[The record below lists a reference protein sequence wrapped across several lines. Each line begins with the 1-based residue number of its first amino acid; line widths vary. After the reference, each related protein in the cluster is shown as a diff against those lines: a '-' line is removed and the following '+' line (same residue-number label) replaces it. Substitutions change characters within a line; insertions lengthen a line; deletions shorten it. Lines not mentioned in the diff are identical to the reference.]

1 MKKTV
6 QNLFT
11 LVIAVLLIINTL
23 PSMVY
28 ADEEIP
34 AEDPSQAQ
42 VEVISET
49 GNEQTPSDTQQE
61 NLTPVQE
68 EKKEESPVNEVK
80 EEVQIKIEEIAT
92 EQKEVKEEKA
102 EQIVEIKAAEK
113 TENNEAAASLN
124 AAKAVEEKVEEKVE
138 VVIPERIKITYNF
151 NNIIKTDGS
160 RISKNASSTLSV
172 GSGWN
177 ITQKKLD
184 NQIPAKNFEVNGDKY
199 VYTGNW
205 IYDDGTPVSTP
216 ISFKNT
222 GYAEDQVI
230 NLSPVYEIT
239 RKVQEETIP
248 AETKPAETKPT
259 ETKEAETKP
268 VEAAQQKAEEI
279 APAIVEEAPKPDK
292 FTVVINISGIWKS
305 NGTQSS
311 TVVNKTISKG
321 TSSSMALKFFENK
334 LGGYTTVRSNGYTYT
349 YTGQWADENGNILS
363 FPIVCKYAD
372 MTQDMEMNIHPIYEV
387 SAPPASLKMNR
398 IDRVSTCGS
407 SWSGQL
413 TGTEWAAHTF
423 RTPDG
428 QTHYQFLYWQD
439 AETGTIY
446 NPGDQLKIT
455 AEEIGAGNS
464 MIVNIYT
471 IWQPSVT
478 IRYYDQK
485 GRYLSEKEAFEN
497 LDVYDYLPN
506 ETAGLKFLG
515 WSEAKNGE
523 VLADNTVYEIPALT
537 SDKVSQKIHN
547 VYAVYSTEYQVEH
560 SLEELDG
567 SYRMEEKENKEAILG
582 SKVEA
587 EENEYEGFAFN
598 EDVIGSVLEGTADPS
613 LVLKL
618 FYNRK
623 SYNVSYQY
631 VNAPE
636 NASALPETKSYK
648 YMQPVKVADAAS
660 AEGYTFSGWN
670 KENFNMPSGDV
681 VISGSFD
688 INSYKVTYRYE
699 NAPENAP
706 ALPAEA
712 FYNYKENVEIA
723 AAPQLKGY
731 TFSGWNKENI
741 TMPASDVV
749 ISGSFKANSHTVRY
763 ELEGDVPANAP
774 ALPIAREYSYG
785 EAVTIADDL
794 KLEGYT
800 FSGWDKENF
809 TMDDEDVVIKGSFE
823 INSYKVN
830 YEYENAPENAPAL
843 PAEAFYNYKENVEI
857 AAAPQLKGYTFSG
870 WNKENITMPASDVV
884 ISGSFKAN
892 SHTVRY
898 ELEGDVPANAPAL
911 PIAREY
917 SYGEAVTIADDLKLE
932 GYTFSGWDKENFTMD
947 DEDVVIKGSFEI
959 NSYKV
964 NYEYENAPEN
974 APALPE
980 TKEVKF
986 NSKVEIA
993 AAPTMEGYTF
1003 SGWDKED
1010 FTMPASDVTIKGSFK
1025 VNSYTVS
1032 YEYENAPE
1040 NAPELPA
1047 AAAYDYKQNVQIAA
1061 APTIEGYTFSGWDKE
1076 DFTMPASDVTIKG
1089 SWIVNSH
1096 MVSYEVEG
1104 EFPADAL
1111 VLPESREYKYGEE
1124 VKVAEALELEGYTF
1138 SGWDKEDFAMIDEDV
1153 IIKGS
1158 FEITWKNYDGS
1169 TLELDE
1175 AVEFGTMPSYDGNTP
1190 IRKADASFTYTF
1202 KGWTPVIEKV
1212 TGDKEYMAE
1221 YEAQAIIIPA
1231 DDTPV
1236 KTEPANPVTPS
1247 TTNDPRLPEE
1257 PEIEI
1262 AEAPT
1267 PLAEA
1272 VNEDIAVAEIE
1283 DAMVPQAE
1291 MKSWALYNLIAAI
1304 ISVIT
1309 ALAMVLSFFRKK
1321 EENEEKENADFN
1333 EAQIEMIENE
1343 EEEEEEND
1351 KRKKSKFLGLIPALL
1366 SVIIFIFTEDMRNP
1380 MVLKD
1385 RYTLLMVI
1393 IALATILLAF
1403 LSRNKKEEKEEEERE
1418 ELEFV
1423 NVQLSE

>member
-138 VVIPERIKITYNF
+138 VIIPERIKITYNF

-248 AETKPAETKPT
+248 AETKPAETKP
-259 ETKEAETKP
+259 AETAQTKIEETVP
-268 VEAAQQKAEEI
+268 VA
-279 APAIVEEAPKPDK
+279 VEEAPKPDK

-305 NGTQSS
+305 NGKQSS

-455 AEEIGAGNS
+455 AEEIGAGNNK
-464 MIVNIYT
+464 IVNIYT

-497 LDVYDYLPN
+497 LNVYDYLPN

-567 SYRMEEKENKEAILG
+567 SYRMEEKENKEVILG

-699 NAPENAP
+699 NAPANAP

-731 TFSGWNKENI
+731 TFSGWNKENF
-741 TMPASDVV
+741 TMPASDVT
-749 ISGSFKANSHTVRY
+749 IKGSWIVNSHMVSY
-763 ELEGDVPANAP
+763 EVEGEFPAD
-774 ALPIAREYSYG
+774 ALVLPESREYKYG
-785 EAVTIADDL
+785 EEVTIADDL

-809 TMDDEDVVIKGSFE
+809 TMDDEDVVIRGSF
-823 INSYKVN
+823 
-830 YEYENAPENAPAL
+830 
-843 PAEAFYNYKENVEI
+843 
-857 AAAPQLKGYTFSG
+857 Q
-870 WNKENITMPASDVV
+870 
-884 ISGSFKAN
+884 
-892 SHTVRY
+892 
-898 ELEGDVPANAPAL
+898 
-911 PIAREY
+911 
-917 SYGEAVTIADDLKLE
+917 
-932 GYTFSGWDKENFTMD
+932 
-947 DEDVVIKGSFEI
+947 I

-993 AAPTMEGYTF
+993 AAPTM
-1003 SGWDKED
+1003 
-1010 FTMPASDVTIKGSFK
+1010 
-1025 VNSYTVS
+1025 
-1032 YEYENAPE
+1032 
-1040 NAPELPA
+1040 
-1047 AAAYDYKQNVQIAA
+1047 
-1061 APTIEGYTFSGWDKE
+1061 EGYTFSGWDKE

-1153 IIKGS
+1153 VIKGS
-1158 FEITWKNYDGS
+1158 FEINKYNITWKNYDGS

-1309 ALAMVLSFFRKK
+1309 ALAMVLSFFRKR
-1321 EENEEKENADFN
+1321 EENEEEENADFN

-1343 EEEEEEND
+1343 EEEEKEND

-1403 LSRNKKEEKEEEERE
+1403 LSRNKKEEKEEEEKE

>member
-1 MKKTV
+1 MKKAV

-34 AEDPSQAQ
+34 VEDPSQAQ

-61 NLTPVQE
+61 NLTPVLE

-124 AAKAVEEKVEEKVE
+124 AAKAVEEKVE
-138 VVIPERIKITYNF
+138 VVIPESIKVTYNF

-160 RISKNASSTLSV
+160 VTSKNTSNTLKV
-172 GSGWN
+172 GNGWS

-184 NQIPAKNFEVNGDKY
+184 NQITYKSFQVNGDKY
-199 VYTGNW
+199 EYTGNW
-205 IYDDGTPVSTP
+205 IYDDGTPVSAP

-222 GYAEDQVI
+222 GYSEDQVI
-230 NLSPVYEIT
+230 NMSPVYEIT
-239 RKVQEETIP
+239 RKAQEEIKP
-248 AETKPAETKPT
+248 AVETKPAETAQTKIE
-259 ETKEAETKP
+259 ET
-268 VEAAQQKAEEI
+268 V
-279 APAIVEEAPKPDK
+279 PAVVEEAPKPDK
-292 FTVVINISGIWKS
+292 FTVVININGIWKS

-455 AEEIGAGNS
+455 AEEIGAGNNK
-464 MIVNIYT
+464 IINIYT

-497 LDVYDYLPN
+497 LNVYDYLPN

-623 SYNVSYQY
+623 SYDVSYQY

-648 YMQPVKVADAAS
+648 YMQPVKVAEAAS

-688 INSYKVTYRYE
+688 INSYKVTYHYE
-699 NAPENAP
+699 NAPANAP

-731 TFSGWNKENI
+731 TFSGWNKENF

-785 EAVTIADDL
+785 EEVTIADDL

-809 TMDDEDVVIKGSFE
+809 TMDDEDVVI
-823 INSYKVN
+823 
-830 YEYENAPENAPAL
+830 
-843 PAEAFYNYKENVEI
+843 
-857 AAAPQLKGYTFSG
+857 
-870 WNKENITMPASDVV
+870 
-884 ISGSFKAN
+884 
-892 SHTVRY
+892 R
-898 ELEGDVPANAPAL
+898 
-911 PIAREY
+911 
-917 SYGEAVTIADDLKLE
+917 
-932 GYTFSGWDKENFTMD
+932 
-947 DEDVVIKGSFEI
+947 GSFEI

-993 AAPTMEGYTF
+993 AAPTIEGYTF

-1047 AAAYDYKQNVQIAA
+1047 AAAYDYRQNVQIEA
-1061 APTIEGYTFSGWDKE
+1061 APTMEGYTFSGWDKE
-1076 DFTMPASDVTIKG
+1076 DFTMPASDVTIRG

-1104 EFPADAL
+1104 KFPADAL

-1153 IIKGS
+1153 VIKGS
-1158 FEITWKNYDGS
+1158 FEINKYNITWKNYDGS

-1212 TGDKEYMAE
+1212 TGNKEYMAE

-1321 EENEEKENADFN
+1321 EENEEEENADFN
-1333 EAQIEMIENE
+1333 EAQIEMIEN

-1403 LSRNKKEEKEEEERE
+1403 FSRNKKEEKEEEERE

>member
-61 NLTPVQE
+61 NLTPVQG

-92 EQKEVKEEKA
+92 EQREVKEEKA

-248 AETKPAETKPT
+248 AETKPAETKPAET
-259 ETKEAETKP
+259 KPAETKEAETKP

-455 AEEIGAGNS
+455 AEEIGAGNNK
-464 MIVNIYT
+464 IVNIYT

-497 LDVYDYLPN
+497 LNVYDYLPN

-699 NAPENAP
+699 NAPANAP

-731 TFSGWNKENI
+731 TFSGWNKENF

-785 EAVTIADDL
+785 EEVTIADDL

-809 TMDDEDVVIKGSFE
+809 TMDDEDVVIRGSFQ

-830 YEYENAPENAPAL
+830 YEYENAPA
-843 PAEAFYNYKENVEI
+843 
-857 AAAPQLKGYTFSG
+857 
-870 WNKENITMPASDVV
+870 
-884 ISGSFKAN
+884 
-892 SHTVRY
+892 
-898 ELEGDVPANAPAL
+898 
-911 PIAREY
+911 
-917 SYGEAVTIADDLKLE
+917 
-932 GYTFSGWDKENFTMD
+932 
-947 DEDVVIKGSFEI
+947 
-959 NSYKV
+959 
-964 NYEYENAPEN
+964 N

-1010 FTMPASDVTIKGSFK
+1010 F
-1025 VNSYTVS
+1025 
-1032 YEYENAPE
+1032 
-1040 NAPELPA
+1040 
-1047 AAAYDYKQNVQIAA
+1047 
-1061 APTIEGYTFSGWDKE
+1061 
-1076 DFTMPASDVTIKG
+1076 
-1089 SWIVNSH
+1089 
-1096 MVSYEVEG
+1096 
-1104 EFPADAL
+1104 
-1111 VLPESREYKYGEE
+1111 
-1124 VKVAEALELEGYTF
+1124 
-1138 SGWDKEDFAMIDEDV
+1138 
-1153 IIKGS
+1153 
-1158 FEITWKNYDGS
+1158 
-1169 TLELDE
+1169 
-1175 AVEFGTMPSYDGNTP
+1175 
-1190 IRKADASFTYTF
+1190 
-1202 KGWTPVIEKV
+1202 
-1212 TGDKEYMAE
+1212 
-1221 YEAQAIIIPA
+1221 
-1231 DDTPV
+1231 
-1236 KTEPANPVTPS
+1236 
-1247 TTNDPRLPEE
+1247 
-1257 PEIEI
+1257 
-1262 AEAPT
+1262 
-1267 PLAEA
+1267 
-1272 VNEDIAVAEIE
+1272 
-1283 DAMVPQAE
+1283 
-1291 MKSWALYNLIAAI
+1291 
-1304 ISVIT
+1304 
-1309 ALAMVLSFFRKK
+1309 
-1321 EENEEKENADFN
+1321 
-1333 EAQIEMIENE
+1333 
-1343 EEEEEEND
+1343 
-1351 KRKKSKFLGLIPALL
+1351 
-1366 SVIIFIFTEDMRNP
+1366 
-1380 MVLKD
+1380 
-1385 RYTLLMVI
+1385 
-1393 IALATILLAF
+1393 
-1403 LSRNKKEEKEEEERE
+1403 
-1418 ELEFV
+1418 
-1423 NVQLSE
+1423 

>member
-138 VVIPERIKITYNF
+138 VIIPERIKITYNF

-248 AETKPAETKPT
+248 AETKPAETKP
-259 ETKEAETKP
+259 AETAQTKIEETVP
-268 VEAAQQKAEEI
+268 VA
-279 APAIVEEAPKPDK
+279 VEEAPKPDK

-455 AEEIGAGNS
+455 AEEIGAGNNK
-464 MIVNIYT
+464 IVNIYT

-497 LDVYDYLPN
+497 LNVYDYLPN
-506 ETAGLKFLG
+506 EIAGLKFLG

-567 SYRMEEKENKEAILG
+567 SYRMEEKENKEVILG

-648 YMQPVKVADAAS
+648 YMQPVKVADATS

-699 NAPENAP
+699 NAPANAP

-731 TFSGWNKENI
+731 TFSGWNKENF

-830 YEYENAPENAPAL
+830 YEYENAPANAPAL

-870 WNKENITMPASDVV
+870 WNKENFTMPASDVV

-947 DEDVVIKGSFEI
+947 DEDVVIRGSFQI

-993 AAPTMEGYTF
+993 AAPTM
-1003 SGWDKED
+1003 
-1010 FTMPASDVTIKGSFK
+1010 
-1025 VNSYTVS
+1025 
-1032 YEYENAPE
+1032 
-1040 NAPELPA
+1040 
-1047 AAAYDYKQNVQIAA
+1047 
-1061 APTIEGYTFSGWDKE
+1061 EGYTFSGWDKE

-1153 IIKGS
+1153 VIKGS
-1158 FEITWKNYDGS
+1158 FEINKYNIIWKNYDGS

-1231 DDTPV
+1231 DDMPV

-1321 EENEEKENADFN
+1321 EENEEEKADFN

-1343 EEEEEEND
+1343 EEEEKEND

-1393 IALATILLAF
+1393 IALSTILLAF
-1403 LSRNKKEEKEEEERE
+1403 FSRNKKEEKEEEEEEERE

>member
-248 AETKPAETKPT
+248 AETKPAETKPAET
-259 ETKEAETKP
+259 KPAETKEAETKP

-455 AEEIGAGNS
+455 AEEIGAGNNK
-464 MIVNIYT
+464 IVNIYT

-497 LDVYDYLPN
+497 LNVYDYLPN

-699 NAPENAP
+699 NAPANAP

-731 TFSGWNKENI
+731 TFSGWNKENFN
-741 TMPASDVV
+741 MPASDVV

-800 FSGWDKENF
+800 FSGWDKE
-809 TMDDEDVVIKGSFE
+809 
-823 INSYKVN
+823 
-830 YEYENAPENAPAL
+830 
-843 PAEAFYNYKENVEI
+843 
-857 AAAPQLKGYTFSG
+857 
-870 WNKENITMPASDVV
+870 
-884 ISGSFKAN
+884 
-892 SHTVRY
+892 
-898 ELEGDVPANAPAL
+898 
-911 PIAREY
+911 
-917 SYGEAVTIADDLKLE
+917 
-932 GYTFSGWDKENFTMD
+932 
-947 DEDVVIKGSFEI
+947 
-959 NSYKV
+959 
-964 NYEYENAPEN
+964 
-974 APALPE
+974 
-980 TKEVKF
+980 
-986 NSKVEIA
+986 
-993 AAPTMEGYTF
+993 
-1003 SGWDKED
+1003 D

-1047 AAAYDYKQNVQIAA
+1047 AAAYDYRQNVQIAA
-1061 APTIEGYTFSGWDKE
+1061 APTMEGYTFSGWDKE

-1153 IIKGS
+1153 VIKGS
-1158 FEITWKNYDGS
+1158 FEINKYNITWKNYDGS

-1321 EENEEKENADFN
+1321 EENEEEENADFN

-1343 EEEEEEND
+1343 EEEENN

-1403 LSRNKKEEKEEEERE
+1403 FSRNKKEEKEEEERE

>member
-42 VEVISET
+42 AEVISET

-61 NLTPVQE
+61 NLTPVQG

-248 AETKPAETKPT
+248 AETKPAETKPA

-455 AEEIGAGNS
+455 AEEIGAGNNK
-464 MIVNIYT
+464 IVNIYT

-497 LDVYDYLPN
+497 LNVYDYLPN

-731 TFSGWNKENI
+731 TFSGWSKENF

-785 EAVTIADDL
+785 ESVTIADDL

-809 TMDDEDVVIKGSFE
+809 AMIDEDVVIKGSFE
-823 INSYKVN
+823 INK
-830 YEYENAPENAPAL
+830 
-843 PAEAFYNYKENVEI
+843 YN
-857 AAAPQLKGYTFSG
+857 
-870 WNKENITMPASDVV
+870 
-884 ISGSFKAN
+884 
-892 SHTVRY
+892 
-898 ELEGDVPANAPAL
+898 
-911 PIAREY
+911 
-917 SYGEAVTIADDLKLE
+917 
-932 GYTFSGWDKENFTMD
+932 
-947 DEDVVIKGSFEI
+947 
-959 NSYKV
+959 
-964 NYEYENAPEN
+964 
-974 APALPE
+974 
-980 TKEVKF
+980 
-986 NSKVEIA
+986 
-993 AAPTMEGYTF
+993 
-1003 SGWDKED
+1003 
-1010 FTMPASDVTIKGSFK
+1010 
-1025 VNSYTVS
+1025 
-1032 YEYENAPE
+1032 
-1040 NAPELPA
+1040 
-1047 AAAYDYKQNVQIAA
+1047 
-1061 APTIEGYTFSGWDKE
+1061 
-1076 DFTMPASDVTIKG
+1076 
-1089 SWIVNSH
+1089 
-1096 MVSYEVEG
+1096 
-1104 EFPADAL
+1104 
-1111 VLPESREYKYGEE
+1111 
-1124 VKVAEALELEGYTF
+1124 
-1138 SGWDKEDFAMIDEDV
+1138 
-1153 IIKGS
+1153 
-1158 FEITWKNYDGS
+1158 ITWKNYDGS

-1304 ISVIT
+1304 ISVIA

-1321 EENEEKENADFN
+1321 EENEEEENADFN
-1333 EAQIEMIENE
+1333 EAQNEMIENE
-1343 EEEEEEND
+1343 EEEEKEND

-1393 IALATILLAF
+1393 IALSTILLAF
-1403 LSRNKKEEKEEEERE
+1403 LSRKKKEEKEEEKKE

>member
-61 NLTPVQE
+61 NLTPVQG

-92 EQKEVKEEKA
+92 EQREVKEEKA

-248 AETKPAETKPT
+248 AETKPAETKPAET
-259 ETKEAETKP
+259 KPAETKEAETKP

-497 LDVYDYLPN
+497 LNVYDYLPN

-731 TFSGWNKENI
+731 TFSGWDKENF

-774 ALPIAREYSYG
+774 ALPIAREYKYG

-794 KLEGYT
+794 K
-800 FSGWDKENF
+800 
-809 TMDDEDVVIKGSFE
+809 
-823 INSYKVN
+823 
-830 YEYENAPENAPAL
+830 
-843 PAEAFYNYKENVEI
+843 
-857 AAAPQLKGYTFSG
+857 
-870 WNKENITMPASDVV
+870 
-884 ISGSFKAN
+884 
-892 SHTVRY
+892 
-898 ELEGDVPANAPAL
+898 
-911 PIAREY
+911 
-917 SYGEAVTIADDLKLE
+917 
-932 GYTFSGWDKENFTMD
+932 
-947 DEDVVIKGSFEI
+947 
-959 NSYKV
+959 
-964 NYEYENAPEN
+964 
-974 APALPE
+974 
-980 TKEVKF
+980 
-986 NSKVEIA
+986 
-993 AAPTMEGYTF
+993 
-1003 SGWDKED
+1003 
-1010 FTMPASDVTIKGSFK
+1010 
-1025 VNSYTVS
+1025 
-1032 YEYENAPE
+1032 
-1040 NAPELPA
+1040 
-1047 AAAYDYKQNVQIAA
+1047 
-1061 APTIEGYTFSGWDKE
+1061 
-1076 DFTMPASDVTIKG
+1076 
-1089 SWIVNSH
+1089 
-1096 MVSYEVEG
+1096 
-1104 EFPADAL
+1104 
-1111 VLPESREYKYGEE
+1111 
-1124 VKVAEALELEGYTF
+1124 LEGYTF

-1158 FEITWKNYDGS
+1158 FEINKYNITWKNYDGS

-1321 EENEEKENADFN
+1321 EENEEEENADFN

-1343 EEEEEEND
+1343 EEEEKEND

-1403 LSRNKKEEKEEEERE
+1403 FSRNKKEEKEEEERE

>member
-92 EQKEVKEEKA
+92 EQKEVKDEKA

-124 AAKAVEEKVEEKVE
+124 AAKAVEEKVEEKIE

-248 AETKPAETKPT
+248 AETKPAETKPAET
-259 ETKEAETKP
+259 KPAETKEAETKP

-349 YTGQWADENGNILS
+349 YIGQWADENGNILS

-455 AEEIGAGNS
+455 AEEIGAGNNK
-464 MIVNIYT
+464 IVNIYT

-497 LDVYDYLPN
+497 LNVYDYLPN

-731 TFSGWNKENI
+731 TFSGWNKENF

-800 FSGWDKENF
+800 FSGWNKENF
-809 TMDDEDVVIKGSFE
+809 TMDDEDVTIKGSFKV
-823 INSYKVN
+823 NSYTVS
-830 YEYENAPENAPAL
+830 YEYENAPENAPEL
-843 PAEAFYNYKENVEI
+843 PAAAAYDYRQNVQI
-857 AAAPQLKGYTFSG
+857 AAAPTIEGYTFSG
-870 WNKENITMPASDVV
+870 WDKEDFTMPASDVT
-884 ISGSFKAN
+884 IKGSWIVN
-892 SHTVRY
+892 SHMVSY
-898 ELEGDVPANAPAL
+898 EVEGEFPADAL
-911 PIAREY
+911 VLPESREY
-917 SYGEAVTIADDLKLE
+917 KYGEAVTIADDLKLE
-932 GYTFSGWDKENFTMD
+932 GYTFSGWDKEDFAMI
-947 DEDVVIKGSFEI
+947 DEEVVIKGSFEI

-993 AAPTMEGYTF
+993 AAPTM
-1003 SGWDKED
+1003 
-1010 FTMPASDVTIKGSFK
+1010 
-1025 VNSYTVS
+1025 
-1032 YEYENAPE
+1032 
-1040 NAPELPA
+1040 
-1047 AAAYDYKQNVQIAA
+1047 
-1061 APTIEGYTFSGWDKE
+1061 EGYTFSGWDKE

-1138 SGWDKEDFAMIDEDV
+1138 SGWDKEDFAMIDEEV
-1153 IIKGS
+1153 VIKGS
-1158 FEITWKNYDGS
+1158 FEINKYNITWKNYDGS

-1212 TGDKEYMAE
+1212 TDDKEYMAE

-1321 EENEEKENADFN
+1321 EENEEEENADFN
-1333 EAQIEMIENE
+1333 EAQNEMIENE
-1343 EEEEEEND
+1343 EEEEKEND

-1403 LSRNKKEEKEEEERE
+1403 FSRNKKEEKEEEEKE

>member
-1 MKKTV
+1 
-6 QNLFT
+6 
-11 LVIAVLLIINTL
+11 
-23 PSMVY
+23 
-28 ADEEIP
+28 
-34 AEDPSQAQ
+34 
-42 VEVISET
+42 
-49 GNEQTPSDTQQE
+49 
-61 NLTPVQE
+61 
-68 EKKEESPVNEVK
+68 
-80 EEVQIKIEEIAT
+80 
-92 EQKEVKEEKA
+92 
-102 EQIVEIKAAEK
+102 
-113 TENNEAAASLN
+113 
-124 AAKAVEEKVEEKVE
+124 
-138 VVIPERIKITYNF
+138 
-151 NNIIKTDGS
+151 
-160 RISKNASSTLSV
+160 
-172 GSGWN
+172 
-177 ITQKKLD
+177 
-184 NQIPAKNFEVNGDKY
+184 
-199 VYTGNW
+199 
-205 IYDDGTPVSTP
+205 
-216 ISFKNT
+216 
-222 GYAEDQVI
+222 
-230 NLSPVYEIT
+230 
-239 RKVQEETIP
+239 
-248 AETKPAETKPT
+248 
-259 ETKEAETKP
+259 
-268 VEAAQQKAEEI
+268 
-279 APAIVEEAPKPDK
+279 
-292 FTVVINISGIWKS
+292 
-305 NGTQSS
+305 
-311 TVVNKTISKG
+311 
-321 TSSSMALKFFENK
+321 
-334 LGGYTTVRSNGYTYT
+334 
-349 YTGQWADENGNILS
+349 
-363 FPIVCKYAD
+363 
-372 MTQDMEMNIHPIYEV
+372 
-387 SAPPASLKMNR
+387 
-398 IDRVSTCGS
+398 
-407 SWSGQL
+407 
-413 TGTEWAAHTF
+413 
-423 RTPDG
+423 
-428 QTHYQFLYWQD
+428 
-439 AETGTIY
+439 
-446 NPGDQLKIT
+446 
-455 AEEIGAGNS
+455 
-464 MIVNIYT
+464 
-471 IWQPSVT
+471 
-478 IRYYDQK
+478 
-485 GRYLSEKEAFEN
+485 
-497 LDVYDYLPN
+497 
-506 ETAGLKFLG
+506 
-515 WSEAKNGE
+515 
-523 VLADNTVYEIPALT
+523 
-537 SDKVSQKIHN
+537 
-547 VYAVYSTEYQVEH
+547 
-560 SLEELDG
+560 
-567 SYRMEEKENKEAILG
+567 MEEKENKEAILG

-699 NAPENAP
+699 NAPANAP

-731 TFSGWNKENI
+731 TFSGWDKENF

-809 TMDDEDVVIKGSFE
+809 AMIDEDVVIRGSFQ

-830 YEYENAPENAPAL
+830 YEYENAPANAPAL

-870 WNKENITMPASDVV
+870 WNKENFTMPASDVT
-884 ISGSFKAN
+884 IKGSWTVN
-892 SHTVRY
+892 SHMVSY
-898 ELEGDVPANAPAL
+898 EVEGEFPADAL
-911 PIAREY
+911 VLPESREY
-917 SYGEAVTIADDLKLE
+917 KYGEAVTIADDLKLE
-932 GYTFSGWDKENFTMD
+932 GYTFSGWDKEDFTMD

-959 NSYKV
+959 NNYKV

-993 AAPTMEGYTF
+993 AAPTIEGYTF
-1003 SGWDKED
+1003 SGWDKENFTMPASDVTIKGSWIVNSHMVSYEVEGEFPADALVLPESREYKYGEAVTIADDLKLEGYTFSGWDKEDFTMDDEDVVIKGSFEINNYKVNYEYENAPENAPALPETKEVKFNSKVEIAAAPTIEGYTFFGWDKED

-1047 AAAYDYKQNVQIAA
+1047 AAAYDYRQNVQIEA
-1061 APTIEGYTFSGWDKE
+1061 APTMEGYTFSGWNKE
-1076 DFTMPASDVTIKG
+1076 NFTMPASDVTIKG
-1089 SWIVNSH
+1089 SWTVNSH

-1111 VLPESREYKYGEE
+1111 VLLESREYKYGEA
-1124 VKVAEALELEGYTF
+1124 VTIADDLKLEGYTF

-1158 FEITWKNYDGS
+1158 FEINKYNITWKNYDGS

-1272 VNEDIAVAEIE
+1272 VNEDIAVTEIE

-1321 EENEEKENADFN
+1321 EENEEEENADFN

-1343 EEEEEEND
+1343 EEEEKEND
-1351 KRKKSKFLGLIPALL
+1351 KRKKSKFLGLIPAIL

-1423 NVQLSE
+1423 NAQLSE

>member
-1 MKKTV
+1 
-6 QNLFT
+6 
-11 LVIAVLLIINTL
+11 
-23 PSMVY
+23 
-28 ADEEIP
+28 
-34 AEDPSQAQ
+34 
-42 VEVISET
+42 
-49 GNEQTPSDTQQE
+49 
-61 NLTPVQE
+61 
-68 EKKEESPVNEVK
+68 
-80 EEVQIKIEEIAT
+80 
-92 EQKEVKEEKA
+92 
-102 EQIVEIKAAEK
+102 
-113 TENNEAAASLN
+113 
-124 AAKAVEEKVEEKVE
+124 
-138 VVIPERIKITYNF
+138 
-151 NNIIKTDGS
+151 
-160 RISKNASSTLSV
+160 
-172 GSGWN
+172 
-177 ITQKKLD
+177 
-184 NQIPAKNFEVNGDKY
+184 
-199 VYTGNW
+199 
-205 IYDDGTPVSTP
+205 
-216 ISFKNT
+216 
-222 GYAEDQVI
+222 
-230 NLSPVYEIT
+230 LSPVYEIT

-248 AETKPAETKPT
+248 AETKPAETKPAET
-259 ETKEAETKP
+259 IPAETKPAETQEAETKP
-268 VEAAQQKAEEI
+268 AEAAQQKAEEI

-334 LGGYTTVRSNGYTYT
+334 LGGYTTVRSKGYTYT

-455 AEEIGAGNS
+455 AEEIGAGNNK
-464 MIVNIYT
+464 IVNIYT

-497 LDVYDYLPN
+497 LNVYDYLPN

-699 NAPENAP
+699 NAPANAP

-731 TFSGWNKENI
+731 TFSGW
-741 TMPASDVV
+741 
-749 ISGSFKANSHTVRY
+749 
-763 ELEGDVPANAP
+763 
-774 ALPIAREYSYG
+774 
-785 EAVTIADDL
+785 
-794 KLEGYT
+794 
-800 FSGWDKENF
+800 
-809 TMDDEDVVIKGSFE
+809 
-823 INSYKVN
+823 
-830 YEYENAPENAPAL
+830 
-843 PAEAFYNYKENVEI
+843 
-857 AAAPQLKGYTFSG
+857 
-870 WNKENITMPASDVV
+870 
-884 ISGSFKAN
+884 
-892 SHTVRY
+892 
-898 ELEGDVPANAPAL
+898 
-911 PIAREY
+911 
-917 SYGEAVTIADDLKLE
+917 
-932 GYTFSGWDKENFTMD
+932 
-947 DEDVVIKGSFEI
+947 
-959 NSYKV
+959 
-964 NYEYENAPEN
+964 
-974 APALPE
+974 
-980 TKEVKF
+980 
-986 NSKVEIA
+986 
-993 AAPTMEGYTF
+993 
-1003 SGWDKED
+1003 DKED
-1010 FTMPASDVTIKGSFK
+1010 FTMPASDVTIR
-1025 VNSYTVS
+1025 
-1032 YEYENAPE
+1032 
-1040 NAPELPA
+1040 
-1047 AAAYDYKQNVQIAA
+1047 
-1061 APTIEGYTFSGWDKE
+1061 
-1076 DFTMPASDVTIKG
+1076 G
-1089 SWIVNSH
+1089 SWTVNSH

-1111 VLPESREYKYGEE
+1111 VLPESREYKYGE
-1124 VKVAEALELEGYTF
+1124 VVTIADDLKLEGYTF

-1153 IIKGS
+1153 VIKGS
-1158 FEITWKNYDGS
+1158 FEINKYNITWKNYDGS

-1291 MKSWALYNLIAAI
+1291 MKSWALYNLIATI

-1321 EENEEKENADFN
+1321 EENEEEESADLN
-1333 EAQIEMIENE
+1333 EAQIEKIEGE
-1343 EEEEEEND
+1343 EEEEEKD
-1351 KRKKSKFLGLIPALL
+1351 SRKKSKFLGLIPAIL

-1418 ELEFV
+1418 ELEYA
-1423 NVQLSE
+1423 NVQFTE

>member
-248 AETKPAETKPT
+248 AETKPAETKPAET
-259 ETKEAETKP
+259 KPAETKEAETKP

-455 AEEIGAGNS
+455 AEEIGAGNNK
-464 MIVNIYT
+464 IVNIYT

-497 LDVYDYLPN
+497 LNVYDYLPN
-506 ETAGLKFLG
+506 EIAGLKFLG

-699 NAPENAP
+699 NAPANAP

-731 TFSGWNKENI
+731 TFSGWNKENF

-785 EAVTIADDL
+785 EEVTIADDL

-800 FSGWDKENF
+800 FSGWDKEDF
-809 TMDDEDVVIKGSFE
+809 AMIDEDVVIKGSFE

-830 YEYENAPENAPAL
+830 YEYENAPANAPAL

-870 WNKENITMPASDVV
+870 WNKENFTMPASDVV

-917 SYGEAVTIADDLKLE
+917 SYGEEVTIADDLK
-932 GYTFSGWDKENFTMD
+932 
-947 DEDVVIKGSFEI
+947 
-959 NSYKV
+959 
-964 NYEYENAPEN
+964 
-974 APALPE
+974 
-980 TKEVKF
+980 
-986 NSKVEIA
+986 
-993 AAPTMEGYTF
+993 
-1003 SGWDKED
+1003 
-1010 FTMPASDVTIKGSFK
+1010 
-1025 VNSYTVS
+1025 
-1032 YEYENAPE
+1032 
-1040 NAPELPA
+1040 
-1047 AAAYDYKQNVQIAA
+1047 
-1061 APTIEGYTFSGWDKE
+1061 
-1076 DFTMPASDVTIKG
+1076 
-1089 SWIVNSH
+1089 
-1096 MVSYEVEG
+1096 
-1104 EFPADAL
+1104 
-1111 VLPESREYKYGEE
+1111 
-1124 VKVAEALELEGYTF
+1124 LEGYTF

-1153 IIKGS
+1153 VIKGS
-1158 FEITWKNYDGS
+1158 FEINKYNITWKNYDGS

-1321 EENEEKENADFN
+1321 EENEEEENADFN

-1343 EEEEEEND
+1343 EEEEKEND

>member
-1 MKKTV
+1 M
-6 QNLFT
+6 
-11 LVIAVLLIINTL
+11 
-23 PSMVY
+23 
-28 ADEEIP
+28 
-34 AEDPSQAQ
+34 
-42 VEVISET
+42 
-49 GNEQTPSDTQQE
+49 
-61 NLTPVQE
+61 
-68 EKKEESPVNEVK
+68 
-80 EEVQIKIEEIAT
+80 
-92 EQKEVKEEKA
+92 
-102 EQIVEIKAAEK
+102 
-113 TENNEAAASLN
+113 
-124 AAKAVEEKVEEKVE
+124 
-138 VVIPERIKITYNF
+138 
-151 NNIIKTDGS
+151 
-160 RISKNASSTLSV
+160 
-172 GSGWN
+172 
-177 ITQKKLD
+177 
-184 NQIPAKNFEVNGDKY
+184 
-199 VYTGNW
+199 
-205 IYDDGTPVSTP
+205 
-216 ISFKNT
+216 
-222 GYAEDQVI
+222 
-230 NLSPVYEIT
+230 SPVYEIT

-248 AETKPAETKPT
+248 AETKPAETKPAET
-259 ETKEAETKP
+259 IPAETKPAETQEAETKP
-268 VEAAQQKAEEI
+268 AEAAQQKAEEI

-334 LGGYTTVRSNGYTYT
+334 LGGYTTVRSKGYTYT

-455 AEEIGAGNS
+455 AEEIGAGNNK
-464 MIVNIYT
+464 IVNIYT

-497 LDVYDYLPN
+497 LNVYDYLPN

-699 NAPENAP
+699 NAPANAP

-731 TFSGWNKENI
+731 TFSGW
-741 TMPASDVV
+741 
-749 ISGSFKANSHTVRY
+749 
-763 ELEGDVPANAP
+763 
-774 ALPIAREYSYG
+774 
-785 EAVTIADDL
+785 
-794 KLEGYT
+794 
-800 FSGWDKENF
+800 
-809 TMDDEDVVIKGSFE
+809 
-823 INSYKVN
+823 
-830 YEYENAPENAPAL
+830 
-843 PAEAFYNYKENVEI
+843 
-857 AAAPQLKGYTFSG
+857 
-870 WNKENITMPASDVV
+870 
-884 ISGSFKAN
+884 
-892 SHTVRY
+892 
-898 ELEGDVPANAPAL
+898 
-911 PIAREY
+911 
-917 SYGEAVTIADDLKLE
+917 
-932 GYTFSGWDKENFTMD
+932 
-947 DEDVVIKGSFEI
+947 
-959 NSYKV
+959 
-964 NYEYENAPEN
+964 
-974 APALPE
+974 
-980 TKEVKF
+980 
-986 NSKVEIA
+986 
-993 AAPTMEGYTF
+993 
-1003 SGWDKED
+1003 DKED
-1010 FTMPASDVTIKGSFK
+1010 FTMPASDVTIR
-1025 VNSYTVS
+1025 
-1032 YEYENAPE
+1032 
-1040 NAPELPA
+1040 
-1047 AAAYDYKQNVQIAA
+1047 
-1061 APTIEGYTFSGWDKE
+1061 
-1076 DFTMPASDVTIKG
+1076 G
-1089 SWIVNSH
+1089 SWTVNSH

-1111 VLPESREYKYGEE
+1111 VLPESREYKYGE
-1124 VKVAEALELEGYTF
+1124 VVTIADDLKLEGYTF

-1153 IIKGS
+1153 VIKGS
-1158 FEITWKNYDGS
+1158 FEINKYNITWKNYDGS

-1291 MKSWALYNLIAAI
+1291 MKSWALYNLIATI

-1321 EENEEKENADFN
+1321 EENEEEESADLN
-1333 EAQIEMIENE
+1333 EAQIEKIEGE
-1343 EEEEEEND
+1343 EEEEEKD
-1351 KRKKSKFLGLIPALL
+1351 SRKKSKFLGLIPAIL

-1418 ELEFV
+1418 ELEYA
-1423 NVQLSE
+1423 NVQFTE

>member
-1 MKKTV
+1 
-6 QNLFT
+6 
-11 LVIAVLLIINTL
+11 
-23 PSMVY
+23 
-28 ADEEIP
+28 
-34 AEDPSQAQ
+34 
-42 VEVISET
+42 
-49 GNEQTPSDTQQE
+49 
-61 NLTPVQE
+61 
-68 EKKEESPVNEVK
+68 
-80 EEVQIKIEEIAT
+80 
-92 EQKEVKEEKA
+92 
-102 EQIVEIKAAEK
+102 
-113 TENNEAAASLN
+113 
-124 AAKAVEEKVEEKVE
+124 
-138 VVIPERIKITYNF
+138 
-151 NNIIKTDGS
+151 
-160 RISKNASSTLSV
+160 
-172 GSGWN
+172 
-177 ITQKKLD
+177 
-184 NQIPAKNFEVNGDKY
+184 
-199 VYTGNW
+199 
-205 IYDDGTPVSTP
+205 
-216 ISFKNT
+216 
-222 GYAEDQVI
+222 
-230 NLSPVYEIT
+230 
-239 RKVQEETIP
+239 
-248 AETKPAETKPT
+248 
-259 ETKEAETKP
+259 
-268 VEAAQQKAEEI
+268 
-279 APAIVEEAPKPDK
+279 
-292 FTVVINISGIWKS
+292 
-305 NGTQSS
+305 
-311 TVVNKTISKG
+311 
-321 TSSSMALKFFENK
+321 
-334 LGGYTTVRSNGYTYT
+334 
-349 YTGQWADENGNILS
+349 
-363 FPIVCKYAD
+363 
-372 MTQDMEMNIHPIYEV
+372 MNIHPIYEV

-455 AEEIGAGNS
+455 AEEIGAGNNK
-464 MIVNIYT
+464 IVNIYT

-497 LDVYDYLPN
+497 LNVYDYLPN
-506 ETAGLKFLG
+506 EIAGLKFLG

-567 SYRMEEKENKEAILG
+567 SYRMEEKENKEVILG

-731 TFSGWNKENI
+731 TFSGWNKE
-741 TMPASDVV
+741 
-749 ISGSFKANSHTVRY
+749 
-763 ELEGDVPANAP
+763 
-774 ALPIAREYSYG
+774 
-785 EAVTIADDL
+785 
-794 KLEGYT
+794 
-800 FSGWDKENF
+800 
-809 TMDDEDVVIKGSFE
+809 
-823 INSYKVN
+823 
-830 YEYENAPENAPAL
+830 
-843 PAEAFYNYKENVEI
+843 
-857 AAAPQLKGYTFSG
+857 
-870 WNKENITMPASDVV
+870 
-884 ISGSFKAN
+884 
-892 SHTVRY
+892 
-898 ELEGDVPANAPAL
+898 
-911 PIAREY
+911 
-917 SYGEAVTIADDLKLE
+917 
-932 GYTFSGWDKENFTMD
+932 
-947 DEDVVIKGSFEI
+947 
-959 NSYKV
+959 
-964 NYEYENAPEN
+964 
-974 APALPE
+974 
-980 TKEVKF
+980 
-986 NSKVEIA
+986 
-993 AAPTMEGYTF
+993 
-1003 SGWDKED
+1003 
-1010 FTMPASDVTIKGSFK
+1010 
-1025 VNSYTVS
+1025 
-1032 YEYENAPE
+1032 
-1040 NAPELPA
+1040 
-1047 AAAYDYKQNVQIAA
+1047 
-1061 APTIEGYTFSGWDKE
+1061 

-1153 IIKGS
+1153 VIKGS
-1158 FEITWKNYDGS
+1158 FEINKYNITWKNYDGS

-1321 EENEEKENADFN
+1321 EENEEEENADFN

-1343 EEEEEEND
+1343 EEEEKEND

-1380 MVLKD
+1380 MDLKD

-1403 LSRNKKEEKEEEERE
+1403 FSRNKKEEKEEEERE

>member
-124 AAKAVEEKVEEKVE
+124 AAKAVEEKVE

-248 AETKPAETKPT
+248 AETKPAETKPAET
-259 ETKEAETKP
+259 KPAETKEAETKP

-464 MIVNIYT
+464 KIVNIYT

-497 LDVYDYLPN
+497 LNVYDYLPN
-506 ETAGLKFLG
+506 EIAGLKFLG

-523 VLADNTVYEIPALT
+523 VLTDNTVYEIPALT

-587 EENEYEGFAFN
+587 EENEYDGFSFN

-670 KENFNMPSGDV
+670 KENFTMDDEDV
-681 VISGSFD
+681 VIKGSFE
-688 INSYKVTYRYE
+688 INSYKVNYEYE
-699 NAPENAP
+699 NAPANAP

-731 TFSGWNKENI
+731 TFSGWNKENF
-741 TMPASDVV
+741 TMPASDVT
-749 ISGSFKANSHTVRY
+749 IKGSWTVNSHMVSY
-763 ELEGDVPANAP
+763 EVEGKFPADAMV
-774 ALPIAREYSYG
+774 LPESREYSYG

-809 TMDDEDVVIKGSFE
+809 TMDDEDVVIRGSFE
-823 INSYKVN
+823 INSY
-830 YEYENAPENAPAL
+830 
-843 PAEAFYNYKENVEI
+843 
-857 AAAPQLKGYTFSG
+857 
-870 WNKENITMPASDVV
+870 
-884 ISGSFKAN
+884 
-892 SHTVRY
+892 TV
-898 ELEGDVPANAPAL
+898 
-911 PIAREY
+911 
-917 SYGEAVTIADDLKLE
+917 S
-932 GYTFSGWDKENFTMD
+932 
-947 DEDVVIKGSFEI
+947 
-959 NSYKV
+959 
-964 NYEYENAPEN
+964 YEYENAPEN

-986 NSKVEIA
+986 NSKVE
-993 AAPTMEGYTF
+993 
-1003 SGWDKED
+1003 
-1010 FTMPASDVTIKGSFK
+1010 
-1025 VNSYTVS
+1025 
-1032 YEYENAPE
+1032 
-1040 NAPELPA
+1040 
-1047 AAAYDYKQNVQIAA
+1047 IAA

-1138 SGWDKEDFAMIDEDV
+1138 SGWDKEDFTMIDEDV
-1153 IIKGS
+1153 VIKGS
-1158 FEITWKNYDGS
+1158 FEINKYNITWKNYDGS

-1236 KTEPANPVTPS
+1236 KTEPVNPVTPS

-1321 EENEEKENADFN
+1321 EENEEEENADFN

-1343 EEEEEEND
+1343 EEEEKEND
-1351 KRKKSKFLGLIPALL
+1351 KRKKSKFLGLIPAIL

-1403 LSRNKKEEKEEEERE
+1403 LSRNKKEKKEEEERE